1 MKKITLIL
9 GGIRSGKSFFA
20 EQKAEFYSENPVYI
34 ATSIAFDKEMEERVA
49 LHRKR
54 RGNKY
59 RLIEEPHDLVKVL
72 TGLSNET
79 VLVDCLTLNLSNRLL
94 SREESSHLEE
104 LIEADETYLNEMVK
118 CIVNNNLNVIFVSNE
133 VGFAPVAVNKL
144 GRYFQD
150 LQGRWNCFLSG
161 YADDVYVLQAGIP
174 TLLKKEKIFPFKVGA
189 PSYLLPTGYIE
200 NVTYLVEKVDDI
212 QLLVF
217 DSLPDDPLFEKGTL
231 KTLQYLVKERGVTF
245 SVHMPVKPKLFDAF
259 EKRLETACYIIET
272 LNPLNVCSYT
282 FHYDLPDGVTWETLG
297 KKEIQRIDGLYIMFF
312 NALKEKFPHVD
323 ISLENTETPLSAL
336 DHVVSRCG
344 ISYCID
350 IGHLLFQQWELS
362 EIETRLKQASV
373 VHLHGCEEVE
383 GKYSDHRPVN
393 YDRAI
398 FKLLE
403 SFRGILTIENYH
415 AYLFN
420 KSMKVLADY
429 F

>member
-1 MKKITLIL
+1 MKKITLVL

-34 ATSIAFDKEMEERVA
+34 ATGIAFDKEMGERIA
-49 LHRKR
+49 IHRKR

-59 RLIEEPHDLVKVL
+59 RLIEEPHDLTNVL
-72 TGLSNET
+72 SNLFNET

-94 SREESSHLEE
+94 SREENVTLEE
-104 LIEADETYLNEMVK
+104 LIEEDEAYLEDIVK
-118 CIVNNNLNVIFVSNE
+118 CIGNNNLNVIFVGNE

-150 LQGRWNCFLSG
+150 LQGRWNCFLARH
-161 YADDVYVLQAGIP
+161 ADEVYTLQAGIS

-200 NVTYLVEKVDDI
+200 NVTYLVDKVDDI

-217 DSLPDDPLFEKGTL
+217 DSLPDDPLFKKGTL
-231 KTLQYLVKERGVTF
+231 KTLQYLVKEQGVTF
-245 SVHMPVKPKLFDAF
+245 SVHMPVKPKLFDGF
-259 EKRLETACYIIET
+259 EKRLESARYIIET
-272 LNPLNVCSYT
+272 LGPLNVCSYT
-282 FHYDLPDGVTWETLG
+282 FHYDLPDGAKWEDLEE
-297 KKEIQRIDGLYIMFF
+297 KEIHRIDGFYMKFF
-312 NALKEKFPHVD
+312 SALKEKFPSVD

-336 DHVVSRCG
+336 DRVVSRCG

-350 IGHLLFQQWELS
+350 IGHLLFQEWDLS
-362 EIETRLKQASV
+362 EIEPRLEKASV

-383 GKYSDHRPVN
+383 GKYTDHRSVN
-393 YDRAI
+393 YDRRI

-403 SFRGILTIENYH
+403 SFRGILTVENYH
-415 AYLFN
+415 AHLFD
-420 KSMKVLADY
+420 KSIKVLNDY